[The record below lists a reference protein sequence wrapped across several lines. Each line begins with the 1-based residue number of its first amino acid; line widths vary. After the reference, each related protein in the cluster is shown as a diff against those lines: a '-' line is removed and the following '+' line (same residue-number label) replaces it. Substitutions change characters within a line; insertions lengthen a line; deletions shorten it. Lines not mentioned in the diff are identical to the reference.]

1 MREIPESPENSP
13 VNEAARMANPHVF
26 IATPMYGGMC
36 TGHYCSSLVMA
47 LFALSQRGIQASYQ
61 FLYNESLISRA
72 RNTLTSFFLDSE
84 ATHLMFIDADIN
96 FRPEDLIRMID
107 ADLDILC
114 GVYPKKGINWNTV
127 GQAARSGVPDGQL
140 QHFAGQFVLN
150 LAGNADEVAAD
161 KDVPLE
167 IWNGGTGFML
177 IRREVFERLEHAV
190 PEYSDEELANVRG
203 GKVREFFSVSVDP
216 ETRQLLSEDYFF
228 CKLARSHGIKVH
240 AALWAHLDHVGTY
253 VFTGNPIVFR

>member
-1 MREIPESPENSP
+1 MASP
-13 VNEAARMANPHVF
+13 HIF

-36 TGHYCSSLVMA
+36 TGHYCTSLMQS
-47 LFALSQRGIQASYQ
+47 LFALSQRGIPTAYHS
-61 FLYNESLISRA
+61 LYNESLISRA
-72 RNTLTSFFLDSE
+72 RNTLTSFFLDSQ

-114 GVYPKKGINWNTV
+114 GVYPKKGINWRTV
-127 GQAARSGVPDGQL
+127 GEAARNGVQDEHLEQFTGNFVVNL
-140 QHFAGQFVLN
+140 VQH
-150 LAGNADEVAAD
+150 ADEAQAD

-167 IWNGGTGFML
+167 IWHGGTGFML
-177 IRREVFERLEHAV
+177 IRREVFEKLEHAV
-190 PEYSDEELANVRG
+190 PWYFDEDLEHLRG
-203 GKVREFFSVSVDP
+203 GKVHEFFSVSVDP

-228 CKLARSHGIKVH
+228 CKLARRHGIKVH